1 MRPLTIFLLILI
13 AFCTGIDSNLY
24 QIESVDGTDLI
35 TTRIS
40 IDVEKN
46 RNGNISISI
55 QAFPK
60 KADQIKNYNLVFD
73 MKFREDYEGD
83 FLGVCVGPSWE
94 DFGPGEFTINLN
106 NNNNFKNSIV
116 GKFLEDNDDGCDI
129 YHYYVRFFQM
139 ETIDGAVYLIGVAT
153 DYAEEYPDAPYIWR
167 QNINND
173 LEIIGTSNIEKYSL
187 NFELSK

>member
-1 MRPLTIFLLILI
+1 MRPLYIFLLIFI
-13 AFCTGIDSNLY
+13 TSCTSIDSNLY
-24 QIESVDGTDLI
+24 QIESVDGTDII

-46 RNGNISISI
+46 RNGNVSITI

-60 KADQIKNYNLVFD
+60 KMDYIKNYNLVFD
-73 MKFREDYEGD
+73 LKFREDYEGD

-94 DFGPGEFTINLN
+94 NFGPGEFSINLN
-106 NNNNFKNSIV
+106 SNNNFKNSIA
-116 GKFLEDNDDGCDI
+116 GKFSKNNDDGCDI
-129 YHYYVRFFQM
+129 YHYYVRFFEV
-139 ETIDGAVYLIGVAT
+139 ETYDEGVFLIGVAT
-153 DYAEEYPDAPYIWR
+153 DYAEDYPDAPYIWR
-167 QNINND
+167 QNKNND

>member
-94 DFGPGEFTINLN
+94 DFGPGEFKINLN
-106 NNNNFKNSIV
+106 NKNNFKNSIT

-129 YHYYVRFFQM
+129 YHYYVRFFEM
-139 ETIDGAVYLIGVAT
+139 ETIDGVVYLMGVAT

>member
-1 MRPLTIFLLILI
+1 MRPLYVFLLIFI
-13 AFCTGIDSNLY
+13 TSCTSIDSNLY
-24 QIESVDGTDLI
+24 QIEPVDGTDLI

-46 RNGNISISI
+46 RNGNVSISI

-60 KADQIKNYNLVFD
+60 KADYIKNYNLVFD

-94 DFGPGEFTINLN
+94 DFGPGEFSINLN
-106 NNNNFKNSIV
+106 NNNNFKNSIS
-116 GKFLEDNDDGCDI
+116 GKFLEDNDDGCDT
-129 YHYYVRFFQM
+129 YHYYVRYFEL
-139 ETIDGAVYLIGVAT
+139 ETIDGEVYLMGVAT

-167 QNINND
+167 QNKNND

>member
-46 RNGNISISI
+46 RNGNVSISI

-60 KADQIKNYNLVFD
+60 KADYIKNYNLVFD

-83 FLGVCVGPSWE
+83 FLGVCIGPSWE
-94 DFGPGEFTINLN
+94 DFGPGEFKINLN
-106 NNNNFKNSIV
+106 NNNNFKNSIT

-129 YHYYVRFFQM
+129 YHYYVRFFEM
-139 ETIDGAVYLIGVAT
+139 ETIDGVVYLMGVAT

>member
-1 MRPLTIFLLILI
+1 MRPLYVFLLI
-13 AFCTGIDSNLY
+13 FTTSCTSIDSHLY
-24 QIESVDGTDLI
+24 QIESVDGTDLFS
-35 TTRIS
+35 TRIF

-46 RNGNISISI
+46 RNGNVSISI

-60 KADQIKNYNLVFD
+60 KSDYIKNYNLVFD

-94 DFGPGEFTINLN
+94 DFGPGEFSINLN
-106 NNNNFKNSIV
+106 KNNNFKNSIA
-116 GKFLEDNDDGCDI
+116 GKFLEDNDDGCDK
-129 YHYYVRFFQM
+129 YHYYVRYFEF
-139 ETIDGAVYLIGVAT
+139 ETIDGVVYLIGVAT

-167 QNINND
+167 QIKNND

>member
-1 MRPLTIFLLILI
+1 MRPLSIFLLIFI
-13 AFCTGIDSNLY
+13 TFCTSIDSNLY
-24 QIESVDGTDLI
+24 QIEPVDGTDLI

>member
-1 MRPLTIFLLILI
+1 MRPLTIFLLIFI
-13 AFCTGIDSNLY
+13 TFCTTIESNLY
-24 QIESVDGTDLI
+24 QIESIEGSDPI
-35 TTRIS
+35 TTRIA

-46 RNGNISISI
+46 RNGNVSISI

-60 KADQIKNYNLVFD
+60 MTNYIKNYNLVFD

-106 NNNNFKNSIV
+106 NNNNFKNSIA
-116 GKFLEDNDDGCDI
+116 GTFLDDNDDGCDI
-129 YHYYVRFFQM
+129 YHYYVRFFEI
-139 ETIDGAVYLIGVAT
+139 ETIDGIVYLIGVAT
-153 DYAEEYPDAPYIWR
+153 DYAEEYPDAPYIWKR
-167 QNINND
+167 NKNND

>member
-1 MRPLTIFLLILI
+1 MRPLYIFLLIFI
-13 AFCTGIDSNLY
+13 TSCTSIDSNLY
-24 QIESVDGTDLI
+24 QIESVDGTDII

-46 RNGNISISI
+46 RNGNVSITI

-60 KADQIKNYNLVFD
+60 KADHIKNYNLVFD
-73 MKFREDYEGD
+73 LKFREDYEGD

-94 DFGPGEFTINLN
+94 NFGPGEFSINLN
-106 NNNNFKNSIV
+106 NNNNFKNSID
-116 GKFLEDNDDGCDI
+116 GKFLKDNDDGCDK
-129 YHYYVRFFQM
+129 YHYYVRYFEL
-139 ETIDGAVYLIGVAT
+139 ETIDGVVYLMGVAT
-153 DYAEEYPDAPYIWR
+153 DYAEEYPDAPYVWK
-167 QNINND
+167 QNKNNE

>member
-1 MRPLTIFLLILI
+1 MRPLTIFLLIFI
-13 AFCTGIDSNLY
+13 TFCTTIESNLY
-24 QIESVDGTDLI
+24 QIESIEGSDPI
-35 TTRIS
+35 TTRIA

-46 RNGNISISI
+46 RNGNVSISI

-60 KADQIKNYNLVFD
+60 KADYIKNYNLVFD

-94 DFGPGEFTINLN
+94 DFGPGEFTVNLN
-106 NNNNFKNSIV
+106 NNNNFKNSIT

-129 YHYYVRFFQM
+129 YHYYVRFFEM
-139 ETIDGAVYLIGVAT
+139 ETIDGEVYLMGVAT

>member
-1 MRPLTIFLLILI
+1 MRPLTIYLLIFI
-13 AFCTGIDSNLY
+13 TFCTSIDSNSY

-46 RNGNISISI
+46 RNGNVSISI

-60 KADQIKNYNLVFD
+60 KADYIKNYNLVFD

-94 DFGPGEFTINLN
+94 DFGPGEFSINLN
-106 NNNNFKNSIV
+106 NNNNFKNSIS
-116 GKFLEDNDDGCDI
+116 GKFLEDNDDGCDT
-129 YHYYVRFFQM
+129 YHYYVRYFEL
-139 ETIDGAVYLIGVAT
+139 ETIDGEVYLIGVAT

-167 QNINND
+167 QNKNND

>member
-1 MRPLTIFLLILI
+1 MRPLTIFLLIFI
-13 AFCTGIDSNLY
+13 TFCTTIESNLY
-24 QIESVDGTDLI
+24 QIESIEGSDPI
-35 TTRIS
+35 TTRIA

-46 RNGNISISI
+46 RNGNVSISI

-60 KADQIKNYNLVFD
+60 MTNYIKNYNLVFD

-106 NNNNFKNSIV
+106 NNNNFKNSIA
-116 GKFLEDNDDGCDI
+116 GTFLDDNDDGCDI
-129 YHYYVRFFQM
+129 YHYYVRFFEI
-139 ETIDGAVYLIGVAT
+139 ETIDGIVYLIGVAT
-153 DYAEEYPDAPYIWR
+153 DYAEEYPDAPYIWKR
-167 QNINND
+167 NKNND

-187 NFELSK
+187 NFELSE

>member
-1 MRPLTIFLLILI
+1 MRPLTIFLLIFI

-94 DFGPGEFTINLN
+94 DFGPGEFSINLN
-106 NNNNFKNSIV
+106 NKNNFKNSIT

-129 YHYYVRFFQM
+129 YHYYVRFFEM
-139 ETIDGAVYLIGVAT
+139 ETIDGVVYLMGVAT